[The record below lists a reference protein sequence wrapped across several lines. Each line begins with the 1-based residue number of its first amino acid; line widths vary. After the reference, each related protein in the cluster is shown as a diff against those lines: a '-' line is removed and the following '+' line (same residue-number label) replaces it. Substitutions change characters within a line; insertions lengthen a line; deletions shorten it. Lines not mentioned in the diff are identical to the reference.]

1 MDASLRPA
9 EAFVCACMRATEA
22 ACFRIQKC
30 ANNRQLIVA
39 GIKRFLRCTYTARF
53 PCHTYTQNAVYATCI
68 YANTQ
73 TVIGIFFVH
82 EDGNMH
88 ACLT

>member
-53 PCHTYTQNAVYATCI
+53 RVIHTHKTLCTLRVY
-68 YANTQ
+68 TQ
-73 TVIGIFFVH
+73 TVIGIFFVD
-82 EDGNMH
+82 EDGNMN